1 MARKEFL
8 SPEARHRFDNPP
20 VLTSEQRSIF
30 LQAPTWATE
39 YVRQLQTPSNKVG
52 FLLQVGYFRIVSRF
66 FVSSRYDQKDVDFVA
81 EKISVD
87 SNAVDMND
95 YCGTTFS
102 RHQEDILA
110 YFGFTP
116 FTQRGFEALLQEA
129 ERLAHVQTRPHLIFE
144 GLVSFLQE
152 YHIEIPTY
160 AAIRTIL
167 EKALDNFERDLE
179 SILSKNLTVEDIYLL
194 DQLLQQHTSFQED
207 SKTHLKIKR
216 YEITFFKRISQSM
229 EAKHIRERVHNF
241 QHLKKMYLQLVHVS
255 YRLKLSDATIQFYAE
270 YVINNQVPQIA
281 TRSTIRYLLLIAFII
296 HQYYLL
302 GDALILTLNSAV
314 SNYLNSIENQVKQE
328 LYQNRMHTAQL
339 VSSVAHRSITHI
351 DVLATIEKIIADNT
365 LPPVDKITAIDQLLK
380 KKRLSQK
387 LLQEDEQRL
396 KSLKEVNQRVND
408 REDYYLALEKGSSKL
423 TIKVGEIIKVL
434 TVSATSPGK
443 DILSA
448 FNYYQE
454 KNGTITPSAIV
465 PTDFLGMEEQ
475 QRVLTP
481 EGKLRT
487 GLYRIFLFRE
497 IRDSIKSGA
506 LAIDSSY
513 DYRSFEEYEIPSNL
527 WNKEK
532 EKLLAQAGLT
542 TYTNPRVSLL
552 KLNKQLNAQIK
563 QTNEHID
570 LGKNKQVYFDPGGD
584 WHLMKDKREEEETDG
599 ESLYPQEYVI
609 PLLEVLT
616 TIENASGFTSVF
628 THHGIDYVPKR
639 PEQKLFFAG
648 ILGYGCNIGIRKFS
662 FMSKGIR
669 TNSLETTALH
679 YFSPEI
685 LIQANDKLL
694 AFSNALPLTEHF
706 RRDTEFIHTS
716 SDGQK
721 FDVSVASLV
730 ASPSFKYFGNGRG
743 VTLYS
748 FLDESG
754 QLFYSTAFSA
764 AEPESHYVLDGLTH
778 NEVVLPNAH
787 STDTH
792 GFSEPV
798 FAVTGL
804 LGIEFRPRFARFHHQ
819 QLYSIDEVRT
829 YKEQGL
835 KIAPNLKINL
845 EHLETH
851 WDEILR
857 LVCTIKLGY
866 SKASTLF
873 RRLNSYSKQHPLYKA
888 LKDLGRLYKTK
899 YVYQYM
905 DDELIRKTVSGSL
918 SKIESSNNF
927 SKAITVGNNQ
937 ELIWAT
943 RREQLI
949 AEGCKRLIAN
959 AVNAYNL
966 LLLSEKLMQT
976 RSQQEKQALLEKIV
990 RTSTQSWAHINL
1002 VGEYDFSDGKEF
1014 KIFDFNALMQLN
1026 LIAEN

>member
-1 MARKEFL
+1 MIVK
-8 SPEARHRFDNPP
+8 
-20 VLTSEQRSIF
+20 II
-30 LQAPTWATE
+30 TW
-39 YVRQLQTPSNKVG
+39 
-52 FLLQVGYFRIVSRF
+52 
-66 FVSSRYDQKDVDFVA
+66 
-81 EKISVD
+81 
-87 SNAVDMND
+87 
-95 YCGTTFS
+95 
-102 RHQEDILA
+102 
-110 YFGFTP
+110 
-116 FTQRGFEALLQEA
+116 
-129 ERLAHVQTRPHLIFE
+129 
-144 GLVSFLQE
+144 
-152 YHIEIPTY
+152 
-160 AAIRTIL
+160 
-167 EKALDNFERDLE
+167 
-179 SILSKNLTVEDIYLL
+179 
-194 DQLLQQHTSFQED
+194 
-207 SKTHLKIKR
+207 HLK
-216 YEITFFKRISQSM
+216 
-229 EAKHIRERVHNF
+229 
-241 QHLKKMYLQLVHVS
+241 
-255 YRLKLSDATIQFYAE
+255 
-270 YVINNQVPQIA
+270 
-281 TRSTIRYLLLIAFII
+281 
-296 HQYYLL
+296 
-302 GDALILTLNSAV
+302 
-314 SNYLNSIENQVKQE
+314 
-328 LYQNRMHTAQL
+328 
-339 VSSVAHRSITHI
+339 
-351 DVLATIEKIIADNT
+351 
-365 LPPVDKITAIDQLLK
+365 
-380 KKRLSQK
+380 
-387 LLQEDEQRL
+387 
-396 KSLKEVNQRVND
+396 
-408 REDYYLALEKGSSKL
+408 KGSSKL
-423 TIKVGEIIKVL
+423 TNKVGEIIKVL
-434 TVSATSPGK
+434 TPSATSPGK
-443 DILSA
+443 DILTA
-448 FNYYQE
+448 FIYYQE
-454 KNGTITPSAIV
+454 KNGTITSTGAI
-465 PTDFLGMEEQ
+465 PTDFLGMEEK
-475 QRVLTP
+475 QRVLTH

-487 GLYRIFLFRE
+487 ALYKIFLFRE

-513 DYRSFEEYEIPSNL
+513 DYRSFEEYEIPATL
-527 WNKEK
+527 WNREK

-542 TYTNPRVSLL
+542 AYSNPRETLL
-552 KLNKQLNAQIK
+552 KLNEELNSQIK
-563 QTNEHID
+563 KTNKHIN
-570 LGKNKQVYFDPGGD
+570 LGTNKQVYFDSGGD
-584 WHLMKDKREEEETDG
+584 WHLMKDKRDEEETDT
-599 ESLYPQEYVI
+599 ETLYPQEYII
-609 PLLEVLT
+609 PLLEVIT
-616 TIENASGFTSVF
+616 TVENASGFTSVF
-628 THHGIDYVPKR
+628 NHHGLDYVPKR
-639 PEQKLFFAG
+639 PEQKLFFAS
-648 ILGYGCNIGIRKFS
+648 ILGFGCNIGIRKFS

-669 TNSLETTALH
+669 TSSLETTALH

-706 RRDTEFIHTS
+706 RRDTEFVHTS

-804 LGIEFRPRFARFHHQ
+804 LEIEFRPRFARFHHQ

-835 KIAPNLKINL
+835 KIVPDLKINL
-845 EHLETH
+845 EHLENH

-927 SKAITVGNNQ
+927 SKAITIGNNQ

-966 LLLSEKLMQT
+966 LLLSEKILQA
-976 RSQQEKQALLEKIV
+976 RSQQEKQTLLNKIIH
-990 RTSTQSWAHINL
+990 TSTQSWAHINL
-1002 VGEYDFSDGKEF
+1002 VGEYDFSEGKEF
-1014 KIFDFNALMQLN
+1014 KTFDLDALMQLN
-1026 LIAEN
+1026 LTAEN